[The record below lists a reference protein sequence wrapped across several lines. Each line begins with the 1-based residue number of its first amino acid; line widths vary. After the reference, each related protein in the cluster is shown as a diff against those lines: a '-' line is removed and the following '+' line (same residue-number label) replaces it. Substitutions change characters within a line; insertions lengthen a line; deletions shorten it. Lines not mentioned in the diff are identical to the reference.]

1 MDTVKALAA
10 AAALLAMAFSAQAQD
25 SRAAEAPAARSVRF
39 VLAFGLTT
47 GGDKL
52 ATADVYGG
60 DTENVRAGSGFDTKA
75 GLEWRPIS
83 LLAFQ
88 GNLGYHDDR
97 VYDWRSDVGF
107 RRSTAELLGYAYL
120 TPQFRL
126 GAGIHK
132 TYDAAFSSKV
142 DGVRT
147 NVDYRGKVAPVV
159 EAEYFFSRMFSVKG
173 RYVREH
179 LNEKDTGR
187 RIDSDHGG
195 VYLGLYF

>member
-1 MDTVKALAA
+1 MHMKKALAIGTVCLA
-10 AAALLAMAFSAQAQD
+10 AATSAQAQD
-25 SRAAEAPAARSVRF
+25 AGSSVGPVARTTRF

-52 ATADVYGG
+52 ALADTYGG
-60 DTENVRAGSGFDTKA
+60 DTENVRAGGGFDIKA
-75 GLEWRPIS
+75 GFEWRPIS

-97 VYDWRSDVGF
+97 VYDWSSNVGF
-107 RRSTAELLGYAYL
+107 RRSTAELLGFAYL
-120 TPQFRL
+120 APDFRV
-126 GAGIHK
+126 GVGIHK

-142 DGVRT
+142 DGARYG
-147 NVDYRGKVAPVV
+147 VDYRGKVAPLV
-159 EAEYFFSRMFSVKG
+159 EAEYFFTRMLSIKG

-187 RIDSDHGG
+187 RVDSDHAG